1 MRRVGSVI
9 ASAALMSKKLVICE
23 KASVQRDVAAA
34 LPGTFKKVGD
44 LLESDEWIVGAASG
58 HLVEQLEP
66 DEYDA
71 KYKRWKFEDLPIL
84 PEVARYEARD
94 ERAIKQ
100 LAVLHRAIKRKDVD
114 IIVNACD
121 AGREGE
127 LIFKLI
133 YQTSGAEKPIER
145 AWFSSMTKGAIR
157 DAFDHLRDDEQMKP
171 LEAAARA
178 RETADWLVGY
188 NATRAATVKVG
199 SPRNPIPI
207 GRVKTPTLA
216 LIARRDEEINAFI
229 PVPYWEVVA
238 DFTSQAGAP
247 YAGKWHRGTAK
258 STATADEA
266 EAIAS
271 AVRAASDAKVVRVEK
286 KPRVEQPKLLFDLTQ
301 LQREAN
307 SQFGF
312 TAKRTLAAA
321 QSLYDTHKLLT
332 YPRTSSKYLTT
343 DMVDSLKGIAAQV
356 GQADRAYAK
365 SAAYVTRLAS
375 LPLARVVA
383 DDKVGDHHAI
393 IPTEAPQ
400 DISALG
406 TDERKIYD
414 LVARRFLA
422 AFHPPAK
429 KEVTSVD
436 TEAAGELF
444 RSSGTVI
451 VEAGFLAVYADVA
464 PADDAPATEADE
476 PETPDAEDEKTLL
489 PALAEGETSAIG
501 DVTVLAKETAP
512 ARHFTENSLL
522 QAMETAGKLID
533 DEELAAAMRDSG
545 LGTPATRAQT
555 IEDLISNKYIERSGR
570 QLLATPKGLAVIKM
584 LGDHDITSPSLTGD
598 WEHRL
603 QKIQDGT
610 ESGEAF
616 LNDIRAYTTKV
627 VEWFADKDRDAMK
640 IERREIGP
648 CPLCDGMI
656 VEMPVSYSC
665 TSYRSK
671 KEPGCG
677 YTLWRTQGTK
687 EITPEEAM
695 QLVADKI
702 DPKSL
707 EAAGI
712 RELGVHPETGLA
724 ITARIG
730 RYGPYV
736 TEALPDDAPAKAKGR
751 TASLLKTMHFDTV
764 TLEDAVKLLT
774 LPRTLSPREDN
785 GGGDGDASGSNV
797 VAPEPPNVPPTDDA
811 LAEPTGQD
819 QSEDPTITV
828 ANGRYGPYIKRGTDT
843 RSLETE
849 EQLFSLTYEEALEIL
864 AKPKERRGRSAPQA
878 LAELGEDP
886 TSGGKIVLKAGRF
899 GPYVTDGETNASIPK
914 DIDSSAVTNAMAAQ
928 LLADRRAA
936 GPAKKGRKKK
946 S

>member
-1 MRRVGSVI
+1 MGKSLI
-9 ASAALMSKKLVICE
+9 ICE
-23 KASVQRDVAAA
+23 KASVQRDVVGA
-34 LPGTFKKVGD
+34 LTGAFKKVGD
-44 LLESDEWIVGAASG
+44 LYESDDFIVGAASG

-71 KYKRWKFEDLPIL
+71 KYKRWKFEDLPII
-84 PEVARYEARD
+84 PETARYEARGD
-94 ERAIKQ
+94 RAVKQ
-100 LAVLHRAIKRKDVD
+100 LAVLHKAIKRKDVET
-114 IIVNACD
+114 IINACD

-133 YQTSGAEKPIER
+133 YQTSGTDKPIER

-157 DAFDHLRDDEQMKP
+157 DAFDHLRSDEQMKP

-229 PVPYWEVVA
+229 PVSYWEVVA
-238 DFTSQAGAP
+238 DFTSQAGAR
-247 YAGKWHRGTAK
+247 YGGKWHRGTVK
-258 STATADEA
+258 STATGDEA
-266 EAIAS
+266 ETIAA
-271 AVRAASDAKVVRVEK
+271 AVRAANDAKVVRVEK

-312 TAKRTLAAA
+312 TAKRTLSAA

-343 DMVDSLKGIAAQV
+343 DMVDSLQSIASQV
-356 GQADRAYAK
+356 GRADRAYEK
-365 SAAYVTRLAS
+365 SAQYVAGLGT
-375 LPLARVVA
+375 LPLARIVA
-383 DDKVGDHHAI
+383 DDKVSDHHAI
-393 IPTEAPQ
+393 IPTDAPQ

-406 TDERKIYD
+406 PDERKIYD

-422 AFHPPAK
+422 AFYPPAK

-451 VEAGFLAVYADVA
+451 VDPGFLAVYADIA
-464 PADDAPATEADE
+464 PADDTPATEGDEAAAD
-476 PETPDAEDEKTLL
+476 PDVEDEKALL
-489 PALAEGETSAIG
+489 PALIEGETSAIR

-512 ARHFTENSLL
+512 PRHFTENSLL
-522 QAMETAGKLID
+522 QAMQTAGKLID
-533 DEELAAAMRDSG
+533 DEELAEAMRDSG

-555 IEDLISNKYIERSGR
+555 IEDLITNRYIEREGR
-570 QLLATPKGLAVIKM
+570 QLRATPKGLAVIKM
-584 LGDHDITSPSLTGD
+584 LGDHDLTSPSLTGE

-603 QKIQDGT
+603 QRIQQGE
-610 ESGEAF
+610 ESSDAF
-616 LNDIRAYTTKV
+616 MRDIRDYTTKV
-627 VEWFADKDRDAMK
+627 VEWFADKDHDAMK
-640 IERREIGP
+640 IERREIGA
-648 CPLCDGMI
+648 CPWCDGTI

-687 EITPEEAM
+687 EITPEEAE

-702 DPKSL
+702 DPKTL

-712 RELGVHPETGLA
+712 RELGVHPETNLA
-724 ITARIG
+724 VTARIG
-730 RYGPYV
+730 RYGPYL
-736 TEALPDDAPAKAKGR
+736 TEALPEGAPAKAKGR
-751 TASLLKTMHFDTV
+751 TASLLKTMHFETV
-764 TLEDAVKLLT
+764 TLDDAVLLLQ
-774 LPRTLSPREDN
+774 LPRTLTTAAGE
-785 GGGDGDASGSNV
+785 
-797 VAPEPPNVPPTDDA
+797 E
-811 LAEPTGQD
+811 
-819 QSEDPTITV
+819 IMV
-828 ANGRYGPYIKRGTDT
+828 ANGRYGPYIKKGTDT
-843 RSLETE
+843 RSLDTE
-849 EQLFSLTYEEALEIL
+849 EQLFSVTLEEAEEIL
-864 AKPKERRGRSAPQA
+864 AKPKERRGRAASQN
-878 LAELGEDP
+878 LAELGDDP
-886 TSGGKIVLKAGRF
+886 VSGKKITLKAGRF
-899 GPYVTDGETNASIPK
+899 GPYVTDGETNASLPRDLIPDALTL
-914 DIDSSAVTNAMAAQ
+914 DIAAQ

-936 GPAKKGRKKK
+936 GPAKKGRKKASK
-946 S
+946 

>member
-1 MRRVGSVI
+1 MGKSLI
-9 ASAALMSKKLVICE
+9 ICE
-23 KASVQRDVAAA
+23 KASVQRDVVGA
-34 LPGTFKKVGD
+34 LTGAFKKVGD
-44 LLESDEWIVGAASG
+44 LYESDDFIVGAASG

-71 KYKRWKFEDLPIL
+71 KYKRWKFEDLPII
-84 PEVARYEARD
+84 PETARYEARGD
-94 ERAIKQ
+94 RAVKQ
-100 LAVLHRAIKRKDVD
+100 LAVLHKAIKRKDVET
-114 IIVNACD
+114 IINACD

-133 YQTSGAEKPIER
+133 YQTSGTDKPIER

-157 DAFDHLRDDEQMKP
+157 DAFDHLRSDEQMKP

-229 PVPYWEVVA
+229 PVSYWEVVA
-238 DFTSQAGAP
+238 DFTSQAGAR
-247 YAGKWHRGTAK
+247 YGGKWHRGTVK
-258 STATADEA
+258 STATGDEA
-266 EAIAS
+266 ETIAA
-271 AVRAASDAKVVRVEK
+271 AVRAANDAKVVRVEK

-312 TAKRTLAAA
+312 TAKRTLSAA

-343 DMVDSLKGIAAQV
+343 DMVDSLQSIASQV
-356 GQADRAYAK
+356 GRADRAYEK
-365 SAAYVTRLAS
+365 SAQYVAGLGTLS
-375 LPLARVVA
+375 LARIVA
-383 DDKVGDHHAI
+383 DDKVSDHHAI
-393 IPTEAPQ
+393 IPTDAPQ

-406 TDERKIYD
+406 PDERKIYD

-422 AFHPPAK
+422 AFYPPAK

-451 VEAGFLAVYADVA
+451 VDPGFLAVYADIA
-464 PADDAPATEADE
+464 PADDTPATEGDEAAAD
-476 PETPDAEDEKTLL
+476 PDVEDEKALL
-489 PALAEGETSAIG
+489 PALIEGETSAIR

-512 ARHFTENSLL
+512 PRHFTENSLL
-522 QAMETAGKLID
+522 QAMQTAGKLID
-533 DEELAAAMRDSG
+533 DEELAEAMRDSG

-555 IEDLISNKYIERSGR
+555 IEDLITNRYIDREGR
-570 QLLATPKGLAVIKM
+570 QLRATPKGLAVIKM
-584 LGDHDITSPSLTGD
+584 LGDHDLTSPSLTGE

-603 QKIQDGT
+603 QRIQQGE
-610 ESGEAF
+610 ESSEAF
-616 LNDIRAYTTKV
+616 MRDIRDYTTKV
-627 VEWFADKDRDAMK
+627 VEWFADKDHDAMK
-640 IERREIGP
+640 IERREIGA
-648 CPLCDGMI
+648 CPWCDGTI

-677 YTLWRTQGTK
+677 YTLWRTQGSK
-687 EITPEEAM
+687 EITPEEAE

-702 DPKSL
+702 DPKTL

-712 RELGVHPETGLA
+712 RELGVHPETDLA
-724 ITARIG
+724 VTARIG
-730 RYGPYV
+730 RYGPYL
-736 TEALPDDAPAKAKGR
+736 TEALPEGAPAKAKGR
-751 TASLLKTMHFDTV
+751 TASLLKTMHFETV
-764 TLEDAVKLLT
+764 TLDDAVLLLQ
-774 LPRTLSPREDN
+774 LPRTLTTAAGE
-785 GGGDGDASGSNV
+785 
-797 VAPEPPNVPPTDDA
+797 E
-811 LAEPTGQD
+811 
-819 QSEDPTITV
+819 IMV
-828 ANGRYGPYIKRGTDT
+828 ANGRYGPYIKKGTDT
-843 RSLETE
+843 RSLDTE
-849 EQLFSLTYEEALEIL
+849 EQLFSVTLEEAEEIL
-864 AKPKERRGRSAPQA
+864 AKPKERRGRAASQN
-878 LAELGEDP
+878 LAELGDDP
-886 TSGGKIVLKAGRF
+886 VSGKKITLKAGRF
-899 GPYVTDGETNASIPK
+899 GPYVTDGETNASLPRDLIPDALTL
-914 DIDSSAVTNAMAAQ
+914 DIAAQ

-936 GPAKKGRKKK
+936 GPAKKGRKKASK
-946 S
+946 

>member
-1 MRRVGSVI
+1 MGKSLI
-9 ASAALMSKKLVICE
+9 ICE
-23 KASVQRDVAAA
+23 KASVQRDVVGA
-34 LPGTFKKVGD
+34 LTGAFKKVGD
-44 LLESDEWIVGAASG
+44 LYESDDFIVGAASG

-71 KYKRWKFEDLPIL
+71 KYKRWKFEDLPII
-84 PEVARYEARD
+84 PETARYEARGD
-94 ERAIKQ
+94 RAVKQ
-100 LAVLHRAIKRKDVD
+100 LAVLHKAIKRKDVET
-114 IIVNACD
+114 IINACD

-133 YQTSGAEKPIER
+133 YQTSGTDKPIER

-157 DAFDHLRDDEQMKP
+157 DAFDHLRSDEQMKP

-229 PVPYWEVVA
+229 PVSYWEVVA
-238 DFTSQAGAP
+238 DFTSQAGAR
-247 YAGKWHRGTAK
+247 YGGKWHRGTVK
-258 STATADEA
+258 STATGDEA
-266 EAIAS
+266 ETIAA
-271 AVRAASDAKVVRVEK
+271 AVRAANDAKVVRVEK

-312 TAKRTLAAA
+312 TAKRTLSAA

-343 DMVDSLKGIAAQV
+343 DMVDSLQSIASQV
-356 GQADRAYAK
+356 GRADRAYEK
-365 SAAYVTRLAS
+365 SAQYVAGLGTLS
-375 LPLARVVA
+375 LARIVA
-383 DDKVGDHHAI
+383 DDKVSDHHAI
-393 IPTEAPQ
+393 IPTDAPQ

-406 TDERKIYD
+406 PDERKIYD

-422 AFHPPAK
+422 AFYPPAK

-451 VEAGFLAVYADVA
+451 VDPGFLAVYADIA
-464 PADDAPATEADE
+464 PADDTPATEGDEAAAD
-476 PETPDAEDEKTLL
+476 PDVEDEKALL
-489 PALAEGETSAIG
+489 PALIEGETSAIR

-512 ARHFTENSLL
+512 PRHFTENSLL
-522 QAMETAGKLID
+522 QAMQTAGKLID
-533 DEELAAAMRDSG
+533 DEELAEAMRDSG

-555 IEDLISNKYIERSGR
+555 IEDLITNRYIDREGR
-570 QLLATPKGLAVIKM
+570 QLRATPKGLAVIKM
-584 LGDHDITSPSLTGD
+584 LGDHDLTSPSLTGE

-603 QKIQDGT
+603 QRIQQGE
-610 ESGEAF
+610 ESSDAF
-616 LNDIRAYTTKV
+616 MRDIRDYTTKV
-627 VEWFADKDRDAMK
+627 VEWFADKDHDAMK
-640 IERREIGP
+640 IERREIGA
-648 CPLCDGMI
+648 CPWCDGTI

-687 EITPEEAM
+687 EITPEEAE

-702 DPKSL
+702 DPKTL

-712 RELGVHPETGLA
+712 RELGVHPETDLA
-724 ITARIG
+724 VTARIG
-730 RYGPYV
+730 RYGPYL
-736 TEALPDDAPAKAKGR
+736 TEALPEGAPAKAKGR
-751 TASLLKTMHFDTV
+751 TASLLKTMHFETV
-764 TLEDAVKLLT
+764 TLDDAVLLLQ
-774 LPRTLSPREDN
+774 LPRTLTTAAGE
-785 GGGDGDASGSNV
+785 
-797 VAPEPPNVPPTDDA
+797 E
-811 LAEPTGQD
+811 
-819 QSEDPTITV
+819 IMV
-828 ANGRYGPYIKRGTDT
+828 ANGRYGPYIKKGTDT
-843 RSLETE
+843 RSLDTE
-849 EQLFSLTYEEALEIL
+849 EQLFSVTLEEAEEIL
-864 AKPKERRGRSAPQA
+864 AKPKERRGRAASQN
-878 LAELGEDP
+878 LAELGDDP
-886 TSGGKIVLKAGRF
+886 VSGKKITLKAGRF
-899 GPYVTDGETNASIPK
+899 GPYVTDGETNASLPRDLIPDALTL
-914 DIDSSAVTNAMAAQ
+914 DIAAQ

-936 GPAKKGRKKK
+936 GPAKKGRKKASK
-946 S
+946 

>member
-1 MRRVGSVI
+1 MRRVISVL

-44 LLESDEWIVGAASG
+44 LLESDDWIVGAASG

-100 LAVLHRAIKRKDVD
+100 LAVLHKAIKRKDVD

-266 EAIAS
+266 EAIAT
-271 AVRAASDAKVVRVEK
+271 AVRGASDAKVVRVEK

-332 YPRTSSKYLTT
+332 YPRTNSKYLTT

-365 SAAYVTRLAS
+365 SAAYVTGLAS

-451 VEAGFLAVYADVA
+451 VDPGFLAVYADVA
-464 PADDAPATEADE
+464 PADDTPATEGDE

-712 RELGVHPETGLA
+712 RELGAHPETGLA
-724 ITARIG
+724 ISGRIG

-736 TEALPDDAPAKAKGR
+736 TEALPEDAPAKAKGR

-764 TLEDAVKLLT
+764 TLDDAVQLLT
-774 LPRTLSPREDN
+774 LPRALMTA
-785 GGGDGDASGSNV
+785 DG
-797 VAPEPPNVPPTDDA
+797 E
-811 LAEPTGQD
+811 E
-819 QSEDPTITV
+819 IMV
-828 ANGRYGPYIKRGTDT
+828 ANGRYGPYIKKGTDT

-849 EQLFSLTYEEALEIL
+849 DQLFSLTLEQAEEIL

>member
-1 MRRVGSVI
+1 MLLAPHHHWVTSHAPRHRRVARQPPSRTREVTRRVQAVL
-9 ASAALMSKKLVICE
+9 ASAALMGKSLIICE
-23 KASVQRDVAAA
+23 KASVQRDVVGA
-34 LPGTFKKVGD
+34 LTGAFKKVGD
-44 LLESDEWIVGAASG
+44 LYESDDFIVGAASG

-71 KYKRWKFEDLPIL
+71 KYKRWKFEDLPII
-84 PEVARYEARD
+84 PETARYEARGD
-94 ERAIKQ
+94 RAVKQ
-100 LAVLHRAIKRKDVD
+100 LAVLHKAIKRKDVET
-114 IIVNACD
+114 IVNACD

-133 YQTSGAEKPIER
+133 YQTSGTDKPIER

-157 DAFDHLRDDEQMKP
+157 DAFDHLRSDEQMKP

-229 PVPYWEVVA
+229 PLPYWEVVA
-238 DFTSQAGAP
+238 DFTSQAGAR
-247 YAGKWHRGTAK
+247 YGGKWHRGTVK
-258 STATADEA
+258 STATGDEA
-266 EAIAS
+266 ETIAA
-271 AVRAASDAKVVRVEK
+271 AVRAANDAKVVRVEK

-312 TAKRTLAAA
+312 TAKRTLSAA

-343 DMVDSLKGIAAQV
+343 DMVDSLQSIASQV
-356 GQADRAYAK
+356 GRADRAYEK
-365 SAAYVTRLAS
+365 SAQYVAGLGT
-375 LPLARVVA
+375 LPLARIVA
-383 DDKVGDHHAI
+383 DDKVSDHHAI
-393 IPTEAPQ
+393 IPTDAPQ

-406 TDERKIYD
+406 PDERKIYD

-451 VEAGFLAVYADVA
+451 VDPGFLAVYADIA
-464 PADDAPATEADE
+464 PADDTPATEADE
-476 PETPDAEDEKTLL
+476 AAADPDAEDEKALL

-512 ARHFTENSLL
+512 PRHFTENSLL
-522 QAMETAGKLID
+522 QAMQTAGKLID
-533 DEELAAAMRDSG
+533 DEELAEAMRDSG

-555 IEDLISNKYIERSGR
+555 IEDLITNRYIEREGR
-570 QLLATPKGLAVIKM
+570 QLRATPKGLAVIKM
-584 LGDHDITSPSLTGD
+584 LGDHDLTSPSLTGE

-603 QKIQDGT
+603 QRIQQGE
-610 ESGEAF
+610 ESSDAF
-616 LNDIRAYTTKV
+616 MRDIRDYTTKV
-627 VEWFADKDRDAMK
+627 VEWFSDKDRDAMK

-648 CPLCDGMI
+648 CPWCDGTI

-687 EITPEEAM
+687 EITPEEAA

-702 DPKSL
+702 DPKTL

-712 RELGVHPETGLA
+712 RELGVHPETDLA
-724 ITARIG
+724 VTARIG
-730 RYGPYV
+730 RYGPYL
-736 TEALPDDAPAKAKGR
+736 TEALPEGAPAKAKGR
-751 TASLLKTMHFDTV
+751 TASLLKTMHFETV
-764 TLEDAVKLLT
+764 TLDDAVLLLQ
-774 LPRTLSPREDN
+774 LPRTLTTAAGE
-785 GGGDGDASGSNV
+785 
-797 VAPEPPNVPPTDDA
+797 E
-811 LAEPTGQD
+811 
-819 QSEDPTITV
+819 IMV
-828 ANGRYGPYIKRGTDT
+828 ANGRYGPYIKKGTDT
-843 RSLETE
+843 RSLDTE
-849 EQLFSLTYEEALEIL
+849 EQLFSVTLEEAEEIL
-864 AKPKERRGRSAPQA
+864 AKPKERRGRAASQN
-878 LAELGEDP
+878 LAELGDDP
-886 TSGGKIVLKAGRF
+886 VSGKKITLKAGRF
-899 GPYVTDGETNASIPK
+899 GPYVTDGETNASLPRDLIP
-914 DIDSSAVTNAMAAQ
+914 DALTLAIAAQ

-936 GPAKKGRKKK
+936 GPAKKGRKKAGK
-946 S
+946 

>member
-1 MRRVGSVI
+1 MGKSLI
-9 ASAALMSKKLVICE
+9 ICE
-23 KASVQRDVAAA
+23 KASVQRDVVGA
-34 LPGTFKKVGD
+34 LTGAFKKVGD
-44 LLESDEWIVGAASG
+44 LYESDDFIVGAASG

-71 KYKRWKFEDLPIL
+71 KYKRWKFEDLPII
-84 PEVARYEARD
+84 PETARYEARGD
-94 ERAIKQ
+94 RAVKQ
-100 LAVLHRAIKRKDVD
+100 LAVLHKAIKRKDVET
-114 IIVNACD
+114 IINACD

-133 YQTSGAEKPIER
+133 YQTSGSDKPIER

-157 DAFDHLRDDEQMKP
+157 DAFDHLRSDEQMKP

-229 PVPYWEVVA
+229 PVSYWEVVA
-238 DFTSQAGAP
+238 DFTSQAGAR
-247 YAGKWHRGTAK
+247 YGGKWHRGTVK
-258 STATADEA
+258 STATGDEA
-266 EAIAS
+266 ETIAA
-271 AVRAASDAKVVRVEK
+271 AVRAANDAKVVRVEK

-312 TAKRTLAAA
+312 TAKRTLSAA

-343 DMVDSLKGIAAQV
+343 DMVDSLQSIASQV
-356 GQADRAYAK
+356 GRADRAYEK
-365 SAAYVTRLAS
+365 SAQYVAGLGT
-375 LPLARVVA
+375 LPLARIVA
-383 DDKVGDHHAI
+383 DDKVSDHHAI
-393 IPTEAPQ
+393 IPTDAPQ

-406 TDERKIYD
+406 PDERKIYD

-422 AFHPPAK
+422 AFYPPAK

-451 VEAGFLAVYADVA
+451 VDPGFLAVYADIA
-464 PADDAPATEADE
+464 PADDTPATEGDEAAAD
-476 PETPDAEDEKTLL
+476 PDVEDEKALL
-489 PALAEGETSAIG
+489 PALIEGETSATR

-512 ARHFTENSLL
+512 PRHFTENSLL
-522 QAMETAGKLID
+522 QAMQTAGKLID
-533 DEELAAAMRDSG
+533 DEELAEAMRDSG

-555 IEDLISNKYIERSGR
+555 IEDLITNRYIEREGR
-570 QLLATPKGLAVIKM
+570 QLRATPKGLAVIKM
-584 LGDHDITSPSLTGD
+584 LGDHDLTSPSLTGE

-603 QKIQDGT
+603 QRIQQGE
-610 ESGEAF
+610 ESSEAF
-616 LNDIRAYTTKV
+616 MRDIRDYTTKV
-627 VEWFADKDRDAMK
+627 VEWFADKDHDAMK
-640 IERREIGP
+640 IERREIGA
-648 CPLCDGMI
+648 CPWCDGTI

-687 EITPEEAM
+687 EITPEEAE

-702 DPKSL
+702 DPKTL

-712 RELGVHPETGLA
+712 RELGVHPETDLA
-724 ITARIG
+724 VTARIG
-730 RYGPYV
+730 RYGPYL
-736 TEALPDDAPAKAKGR
+736 TEALPEGAPAKAKGR
-751 TASLLKTMHFDTV
+751 TASLLKTMHFETV
-764 TLEDAVKLLT
+764 TLDDAVLLLQ
-774 LPRTLSPREDN
+774 LPRTLTTAAGE
-785 GGGDGDASGSNV
+785 
-797 VAPEPPNVPPTDDA
+797 E
-811 LAEPTGQD
+811 
-819 QSEDPTITV
+819 IMV
-828 ANGRYGPYIKRGTDT
+828 ANGRYGPYIKKGTDT
-843 RSLETE
+843 RSLDTE
-849 EQLFSLTYEEALEIL
+849 EQLFSVTLEEAEEIL
-864 AKPKERRGRSAPQA
+864 AKPKERRGRAASQN
-878 LAELGEDP
+878 LAELGDDP
-886 TSGGKIVLKAGRF
+886 VSGKKITLKAGRF
-899 GPYVTDGETNASIPK
+899 GPYVTDGETNASLPRDLIPDALTL
-914 DIDSSAVTNAMAAQ
+914 DIAAQ

-936 GPAKKGRKKK
+936 GPAKKGRKKASK
-946 S
+946 

>member
-1 MRRVGSVI
+1 MGKTLI
-9 ASAALMSKKLVICE
+9 ICE
-23 KASVQRDVAAA
+23 KASVQRDVVGA
-34 LPGTFKKVGD
+34 LTGDFKKVGD
-44 LLESDEWIVGAASG
+44 LYESNDFIVGAASG

-71 KYKRWKFEDLPIL
+71 KYKRWKFEDLPII
-84 PEVARYEARD
+84 PETARYEARGD
-94 ERAIKQ
+94 RAVKQ
-100 LAVLHRAIKRKDVD
+100 LAVLHKAIKRKDVET
-114 IIVNACD
+114 IVNACD

-133 YQTSGAEKPIER
+133 YQTSGTDKPIER

-157 DAFDHLRDDEQMKP
+157 DAFDHLRSDEQMKP

-216 LIARRDEEINAFI
+216 LIARRDEEIDAFI
-229 PVPYWEVVA
+229 PVLYWEVVA
-238 DFTSQAGAP
+238 DFTSQAGAR
-247 YAGKWHRGTAK
+247 YGGKWHRGTVK
-258 STATADEA
+258 STATGDEA
-266 EAIAS
+266 ETIAA
-271 AVRAASDAKVVRVEK
+271 AVRAANDAKVVRVEK

-312 TAKRTLAAA
+312 TAKRTLSAA

-332 YPRTSSKYLTT
+332 YPRTNSKYLTT
-343 DMVDSLKGIAAQV
+343 DMVDSLQSIASQV
-356 GQADRAYAK
+356 GRADRVYEK
-365 SAAYVTRLAS
+365 SGQYVAGLGT
-375 LPLARVVA
+375 LPLARIVA
-383 DDKVGDHHAI
+383 DDKVSDHHAI
-393 IPTEAPQ
+393 IPTDAPQ

-406 TDERKIYD
+406 PDERKIYD

-422 AFHPPAK
+422 AFYPPAR

-451 VEAGFLAVYADVA
+451 VDPGFLAVYADIA
-464 PADDAPATEADE
+464 PADDTPATEVDEAAAD
-476 PETPDAEDEKTLL
+476 PDVEDEKALL

-501 DVTVLAKETAP
+501 DVTVLAKETTP
-512 ARHFTENSLL
+512 SRHFTENSLL

-533 DEELAAAMRDSG
+533 DEELAEAMRDSG

-555 IEDLISNKYIERSGR
+555 IEDLITNRYIEREGR
-570 QLLATPKGLAVIKM
+570 QLRATPKGLAVIKM
-584 LGDHDITSPSLTGD
+584 LGDHDLTSPSLTGE

-603 QKIQDGT
+603 QRIQQGE
-610 ESGEAF
+610 ESSDAF
-616 LNDIRAYTTKV
+616 MRDIRDYTTKV
-627 VEWFADKDRDAMK
+627 VEWFSDKDRDAMK
-640 IERREIGP
+640 IERREIGA
-648 CPLCDGMI
+648 CPWCDGTI

-671 KEPGCG
+671 MEPGCG

-687 EITPEEAM
+687 EITPEEAE

-702 DPKSL
+702 DPKTL

-712 RELGVHPETGLA
+712 RELGVHPETNLA
-724 ITARIG
+724 VTARIG

-736 TEALPDDAPAKAKGR
+736 TEALPEGAPVKAKGR
-751 TASLLKTMHFDTV
+751 TASLLKTMHFETV
-764 TLEDAVKLLT
+764 TLDDAVLLLQ
-774 LPRTLSPREDN
+774 LPRTLTTAAGE
-785 GGGDGDASGSNV
+785 
-797 VAPEPPNVPPTDDA
+797 E
-811 LAEPTGQD
+811 
-819 QSEDPTITV
+819 IMV
-828 ANGRYGPYIKRGTDT
+828 ANGRYGPYIKKGTDT
-843 RSLETE
+843 RSLDTE
-849 EQLFSLTYEEALEIL
+849 EQLFSVTLEEAVEIL
-864 AKPKERRGRSAPQA
+864 AKPKERRGRAASQN
-878 LAELGEDP
+878 LVEVGDDP
-886 TSGGKIVLKAGRF
+886 VSGKKITLKAGRF
-899 GPYVTDGETNASIPK
+899 GPYVTDGETNASLPRDLIPDALTL
-914 DIDSSAVTNAMAAQ
+914 DIAAQ

-936 GPAKKGRKKK
+936 GPAKKGRKKAGK
-946 S
+946 

>member
-1 MRRVGSVI
+1 MLLALHHGWVTSHAPRHRRVARQPPSRTREVTRRVPI
-9 ASAALMSKKLVICE
+9 VLASAALMGKSLIICE
-23 KASVQRDVAAA
+23 KASVQRDVVGA
-34 LPGTFKKVGD
+34 LTGAFKKVGD
-44 LLESDEWIVGAASG
+44 LYESDDFIVGAASG

-71 KYKRWKFEDLPIL
+71 KYKRWKFEDLPII
-84 PEVARYEARD
+84 PETARYEARGD
-94 ERAIKQ
+94 RAVKQ
-100 LAVLHRAIKRKDVD
+100 LAVLHKAIKRKDVET
-114 IIVNACD
+114 IINACD

-133 YQTSGAEKPIER
+133 YQTSGSDKPIER

-157 DAFDHLRDDEQMKP
+157 DAFDHLRSDEQMKP

-229 PVPYWEVVA
+229 PVSYWEVVA
-238 DFTSQAGAP
+238 DFTSQAGAR
-247 YAGKWHRGTAK
+247 YGGKWHRGTVK
-258 STATADEA
+258 STATGDEA
-266 EAIAS
+266 ETIAA
-271 AVRAASDAKVVRVEK
+271 AVRAANDAKVVRVEK

-312 TAKRTLAAA
+312 TAKRTLSAA

-343 DMVDSLKGIAAQV
+343 DMVDSLQSIASQV
-356 GQADRAYAK
+356 GRADRAYEK
-365 SAAYVTRLAS
+365 SAQYVAGLGT
-375 LPLARVVA
+375 LPLARIVA
-383 DDKVGDHHAI
+383 DDKVSDHHAI
-393 IPTEAPQ
+393 IPTDAPQ

-406 TDERKIYD
+406 PDERKIYD

-422 AFHPPAK
+422 AFYPPAK

-451 VEAGFLAVYADVA
+451 VDPGFLAVYADIT
-464 PADDAPATEADE
+464 PADDTPATEGDEAAAD
-476 PETPDAEDEKTLL
+476 PDVEDEKALL
-489 PALAEGETSAIG
+489 PALIEGETSATR

-512 ARHFTENSLL
+512 PRHFTENSLL
-522 QAMETAGKLID
+522 QAMQTAGKLID
-533 DEELAAAMRDSG
+533 DEELAEAMRDSG

-555 IEDLISNKYIERSGR
+555 IEDLITNRYIEREGR
-570 QLLATPKGLAVIKM
+570 QLRATPKGLAVIKM
-584 LGDHDITSPSLTGD
+584 LGDHDLTSPSLTGE

-603 QKIQDGT
+603 QRIQQGE
-610 ESGEAF
+610 ESSEAF
-616 LNDIRAYTTKV
+616 MRDIRDYTTKV
-627 VEWFADKDRDAMK
+627 VEWFADKDHDAMK
-640 IERREIGP
+640 IERREIGA
-648 CPLCDGMI
+648 CPWCDGTI

-687 EITPEEAM
+687 EITPEEAE

-702 DPKSL
+702 DPKTL

-712 RELGVHPETGLA
+712 RELGVHPETDLA
-724 ITARIG
+724 VTARIG
-730 RYGPYV
+730 RYGPYL
-736 TEALPDDAPAKAKGR
+736 TEALPEGAPAKAKGR
-751 TASLLKTMHFDTV
+751 TASLLKTMHFETV
-764 TLEDAVKLLT
+764 TLDDAVLLLQ
-774 LPRTLSPREDN
+774 LPRTLTTAAGE
-785 GGGDGDASGSNV
+785 
-797 VAPEPPNVPPTDDA
+797 E
-811 LAEPTGQD
+811 
-819 QSEDPTITV
+819 IMV
-828 ANGRYGPYIKRGTDT
+828 ANGRYGPYIKKGTDT
-843 RSLETE
+843 RSLDTE
-849 EQLFSLTYEEALEIL
+849 EQLFSVTLEEAEEIL
-864 AKPKERRGRSAPQA
+864 AKPKERRGRAASQN
-878 LAELGEDP
+878 LAELGDDP
-886 TSGGKIVLKAGRF
+886 VSGKKITLKAGRF
-899 GPYVTDGETNASIPK
+899 GPYVTDGETNASLPRDLIPDALTL
-914 DIDSSAVTNAMAAQ
+914 DIAAQ

-936 GPAKKGRKKK
+936 GPAKKGRKKASK
-946 S
+946 

>member
-1 MRRVGSVI
+1 MGKSLI
-9 ASAALMSKKLVICE
+9 ICE
-23 KASVQRDVAAA
+23 KASVQRDVVGA
-34 LPGTFKKVGD
+34 LTGAFKKVGD
-44 LLESDEWIVGAASG
+44 LYESDDFIVGAASG

-71 KYKRWKFEDLPIL
+71 KYKRWKFEDLPII
-84 PEVARYEARD
+84 PETARYEARGD
-94 ERAIKQ
+94 RAVKQ
-100 LAVLHRAIKRKDVD
+100 LAVLHKAIKRKDVET
-114 IIVNACD
+114 IINACD

-133 YQTSGAEKPIER
+133 YQTSGTDKPIER

-157 DAFDHLRDDEQMKP
+157 DAFDHLRSDEQMKP

-229 PVPYWEVVA
+229 PVSYWEVVA
-238 DFTSQAGAP
+238 DFTSQAGAR
-247 YAGKWHRGTAK
+247 YGGKWHRGTVK
-258 STATADEA
+258 STATGDEA
-266 EAIAS
+266 ETIAA
-271 AVRAASDAKVVRVEK
+271 AVRAANDAKVVRVEK

-312 TAKRTLAAA
+312 TAKRTLSAA

-343 DMVDSLKGIAAQV
+343 DMVDSLQSIASQV
-356 GQADRAYAK
+356 GRADRAYEK
-365 SAAYVTRLAS
+365 SAQYVAGLGT
-375 LPLARVVA
+375 LPLARIVA
-383 DDKVGDHHAI
+383 DDKVSDHHAI
-393 IPTEAPQ
+393 IPTDAPQ

-406 TDERKIYD
+406 PDERKIYD

-422 AFHPPAK
+422 AFYPPAK

-451 VEAGFLAVYADVA
+451 VDPGFLAVYADIA
-464 PADDAPATEADE
+464 PADDTPATEGDEAAAD
-476 PETPDAEDEKTLL
+476 PDVEDEKALL
-489 PALAEGETSAIG
+489 PALIEGETSATR

-512 ARHFTENSLL
+512 PRHFTENSLL
-522 QAMETAGKLID
+522 QAMQTAGKLID
-533 DEELAAAMRDSG
+533 DEELAEAMRDSG

-555 IEDLISNKYIERSGR
+555 IEDLITNRYIDREGR
-570 QLLATPKGLAVIKM
+570 QLRATPKGLAVIKM
-584 LGDHDITSPSLTGD
+584 LGDHDLTSPSLTGE

-603 QKIQDGT
+603 QRIQQGE
-610 ESGEAF
+610 ESSDAF
-616 LNDIRAYTTKV
+616 MRDIRDYTTKV
-627 VEWFADKDRDAMK
+627 VEWFADKDHDAMK
-640 IERREIGP
+640 IERREIGA
-648 CPLCDGMI
+648 CPWCDGTI

-687 EITPEEAM
+687 EITPEEAE

-702 DPKSL
+702 DPKTL

-712 RELGVHPETGLA
+712 RELGVHPETDLA
-724 ITARIG
+724 VTARIG
-730 RYGPYV
+730 RYGPYL
-736 TEALPDDAPAKAKGR
+736 TEALPEGAPAKAKGR
-751 TASLLKTMHFDTV
+751 TASLLKTMHFETV
-764 TLEDAVKLLT
+764 TLDDAVLLLQ
-774 LPRTLSPREDN
+774 LPRTLTTAAGE
-785 GGGDGDASGSNV
+785 
-797 VAPEPPNVPPTDDA
+797 E
-811 LAEPTGQD
+811 
-819 QSEDPTITV
+819 IMV
-828 ANGRYGPYIKRGTDT
+828 ANGRYGPYIKKGTDT
-843 RSLETE
+843 RSLDTE
-849 EQLFSLTYEEALEIL
+849 EQLFSVTLEEAEEIL
-864 AKPKERRGRSAPQA
+864 AKPKERRGRAASQN
-878 LAELGEDP
+878 LAELGDDP
-886 TSGGKIVLKAGRF
+886 VSGKKITLKAGRF
-899 GPYVTDGETNASIPK
+899 GPYVTDGETNASLPRDLIPDALTL
-914 DIDSSAVTNAMAAQ
+914 DIAAQ

-936 GPAKKGRKKK
+936 GPAKKGRKKAGK
-946 S
+946 

>member
-1 MRRVGSVI
+1 MLLALHHGWVTSHAPRHRRVARQPPSRTREVTRRVPI
-9 ASAALMSKKLVICE
+9 VLASAALMGKSLIICE
-23 KASVQRDVAAA
+23 KASVQRDVVGA
-34 LPGTFKKVGD
+34 LTGAFKKVGD
-44 LLESDEWIVGAASG
+44 LYESDDFIVGAASG

-71 KYKRWKFEDLPIL
+71 KYKRWKFEDLPII
-84 PEVARYEARD
+84 PETARYEARGD
-94 ERAIKQ
+94 RAVKQ
-100 LAVLHRAIKRKDVD
+100 LAVLHKAIKRKDVET
-114 IIVNACD
+114 IINACD

-133 YQTSGAEKPIER
+133 YQTSGTDKPIER

-157 DAFDHLRDDEQMKP
+157 DAFDHLRSDEQMKP

-229 PVPYWEVVA
+229 PVSYWEVVA
-238 DFTSQAGAP
+238 DFTSQAGAR
-247 YAGKWHRGTAK
+247 YGGKWHRGTVK
-258 STATADEA
+258 STATGDEA
-266 EAIAS
+266 ETIAA
-271 AVRAASDAKVVRVEK
+271 AVRAANDAKVVRVEK

-312 TAKRTLAAA
+312 TAKRTLSAA

-343 DMVDSLKGIAAQV
+343 DMVDSLQSIASQV
-356 GQADRAYAK
+356 GRADRAYEK
-365 SAAYVTRLAS
+365 SAQYVAGLGTLS
-375 LPLARVVA
+375 LARIVA
-383 DDKVGDHHAI
+383 DDKVSDHHAI
-393 IPTEAPQ
+393 IPTDAPQ

-406 TDERKIYD
+406 PDERKIYD

-422 AFHPPAK
+422 AFYPPAK

-451 VEAGFLAVYADVA
+451 VDPGFLAVYADIA
-464 PADDAPATEADE
+464 PADDTPATEGDEAAAD
-476 PETPDAEDEKTLL
+476 PDVEDEKALL
-489 PALAEGETSAIG
+489 PALIEGETSATR

-512 ARHFTENSLL
+512 PRHFTENSLL
-522 QAMETAGKLID
+522 QAMQTAGKLID
-533 DEELAAAMRDSG
+533 DEELAEAMRDSG

-555 IEDLISNKYIERSGR
+555 IEDLITNRYIDREGR
-570 QLLATPKGLAVIKM
+570 QLRATPKGLAVIKM
-584 LGDHDITSPSLTGD
+584 LGDHDLTSPSLTGE

-603 QKIQDGT
+603 QRIQQGE
-610 ESGEAF
+610 ESSEAF
-616 LNDIRAYTTKV
+616 MRDIRDYTTKV
-627 VEWFADKDRDAMK
+627 VEWFADKDHDAMK
-640 IERREIGP
+640 IERREIGA
-648 CPLCDGMI
+648 CPWCDGTI

-687 EITPEEAM
+687 EITPEEAE
-695 QLVADKI
+695 QLVADRI
-702 DPKSL
+702 DPKTL

-712 RELGVHPETGLA
+712 RELGVHPETDLA
-724 ITARIG
+724 VTARIG
-730 RYGPYV
+730 RYGPYL
-736 TEALPDDAPAKAKGR
+736 TEALPEGAPAKAKGR
-751 TASLLKTMHFDTV
+751 TASLLKTMHFETV
-764 TLEDAVKLLT
+764 TLDDAVLLLR
-774 LPRTLSPREDN
+774 LPRTLTTAAGE
-785 GGGDGDASGSNV
+785 
-797 VAPEPPNVPPTDDA
+797 E
-811 LAEPTGQD
+811 
-819 QSEDPTITV
+819 IMV
-828 ANGRYGPYIKRGTDT
+828 ANGRYGPYIKKGTDT
-843 RSLETE
+843 RSLDTE
-849 EQLFSLTYEEALEIL
+849 EQLFSVTLEEAEEIL
-864 AKPKERRGRSAPQA
+864 AKPKERRGRAASQN
-878 LAELGEDP
+878 LVEVGDDP
-886 TSGGKIVLKAGRF
+886 VSGKKITLKAGRF
-899 GPYVTDGETNASIPK
+899 GPYVTDGETNASLPRDLIPDALTL
-914 DIDSSAVTNAMAAQ
+914 DIAAQ

-936 GPAKKGRKKK
+936 GPAKKGRKKASK
-946 S
+946 

>member
-1 MRRVGSVI
+1 MLLAPHHDWVTSHAPRHRRVARQPPSRTREVTRRVPTVL
-9 ASAALMSKKLVICE
+9 ASAALMGKSLIICE
-23 KASVQRDVAAA
+23 KASVQRDVVGA
-34 LPGTFKKVGD
+34 LTGAFKKVGD
-44 LLESDEWIVGAASG
+44 LYESDDFIVGAASG

-71 KYKRWKFEDLPIL
+71 KYKRWKFEDLPII
-84 PEVARYEARD
+84 PEIARYEARGD
-94 ERAIKQ
+94 RAVKQ
-100 LAVLHRAIKRKDVD
+100 LAVLHKAIKRKDVET
-114 IIVNACD
+114 IVNACD

-133 YQTSGAEKPIER
+133 YQTSGTDKPIER
-145 AWFSSMTKGAIR
+145 AWFSSMTKSAIR
-157 DAFDHLRDDEQMKP
+157 DAFDHLRSDEQMKP

-247 YAGKWHRGTAK
+247 YGGKWHRGTVK
-258 STATADEA
+258 STATGDEA
-266 EAIAS
+266 ETIAA
-271 AVRAASDAKVVRVEK
+271 AVRAANDAKVVRVEK

-312 TAKRTLAAA
+312 TAKRTLSAA

-332 YPRTSSKYLTT
+332 YPRTNSKYLTT
-343 DMVDSLKGIAAQV
+343 DMVDSLQSIASQV
-356 GQADRAYAK
+356 GRADRVYEK
-365 SAAYVTRLAS
+365 SGQYVAGLGT
-375 LPLARVVA
+375 LPLARIVA
-383 DDKVGDHHAI
+383 DDKVSDHHAI
-393 IPTEAPQ
+393 IPTDAPQ

-406 TDERKIYD
+406 PDERKIYD

-422 AFHPPAK
+422 AFYPPAK

-451 VEAGFLAVYADVA
+451 VDPGFLAVYADIA
-464 PADDAPATEADE
+464 PADDTPATEVDEAAAD
-476 PETPDAEDEKTLL
+476 PDVEDEKALL
-489 PALAEGETSAIG
+489 PALAEGETSATG

-512 ARHFTENSLL
+512 PRHFTENSLL

-533 DEELAAAMRDSG
+533 DEELAEAMRDSG

-555 IEDLISNKYIERSGR
+555 IEDLITNRYIEREGR
-570 QLLATPKGLAVIKM
+570 QLRATPKGLAVIKM
-584 LGDHDITSPSLTGD
+584 LGDHDLTSPSLTGE

-603 QKIQDGT
+603 QRIQQGE
-610 ESGEAF
+610 ESSDAF
-616 LNDIRAYTTKV
+616 MRDIRDYTTKL
-627 VEWFADKDRDAMK
+627 VEWFADKDHDAMK
-640 IERREIGP
+640 IERREIGA
-648 CPLCDGMI
+648 CPWCDGTI

-687 EITPEEAM
+687 EITPEEAE

-702 DPKSL
+702 DPKTL

-712 RELGVHPETGLA
+712 RELGVHPETNLA
-724 ITARIG
+724 VTARIG
-730 RYGPYV
+730 RYGPYL
-736 TEALPDDAPAKAKGR
+736 TEALPEGALAKAKGR
-751 TASLLKTMHFDTV
+751 TASLLKTMHFETV
-764 TLEDAVKLLT
+764 TLDDAVLLLQ
-774 LPRTLSPREDN
+774 LPRTLTTAAGE
-785 GGGDGDASGSNV
+785 
-797 VAPEPPNVPPTDDA
+797 E
-811 LAEPTGQD
+811 
-819 QSEDPTITV
+819 IMV
-828 ANGRYGPYIKRGTDT
+828 ANGRYGPYIKKGTDT
-843 RSLETE
+843 RSLDTE
-849 EQLFSLTYEEALEIL
+849 EQLFSVTLEEAEEIL
-864 AKPKERRGRSAPQA
+864 AKPKERRGRAASQN
-878 LAELGEDP
+878 LVEVGDDP
-886 TSGGKIVLKAGRF
+886 VSGKKITLKAGRF
-899 GPYVTDGETNASIPK
+899 GPYVTDGETNASLPRDLIP
-914 DIDSSAVTNAMAAQ
+914 DALTLAIAAQ

-936 GPAKKGRKKK
+936 GPAKKGRKKVGK
-946 S
+946 

>member
-1 MRRVGSVI
+1 MGKSLI
-9 ASAALMSKKLVICE
+9 ICE
-23 KASVQRDVAAA
+23 KASVQRDVVGA
-34 LPGTFKKVGD
+34 LTGAFKKVGD
-44 LLESDEWIVGAASG
+44 LYESDDFIVGAASG

-71 KYKRWKFEDLPIL
+71 KYKRWKFEDLPII
-84 PEVARYEARD
+84 PETARYEARGD
-94 ERAIKQ
+94 RAVKQ
-100 LAVLHRAIKRKDVD
+100 LAVLHKAIKRKDVET
-114 IIVNACD
+114 IINACD

-133 YQTSGAEKPIER
+133 YQTSGTDKPIER

-157 DAFDHLRDDEQMKP
+157 DAFDHLRSDEQMKP

-229 PVPYWEVVA
+229 PVSYWEVVA
-238 DFTSQAGAP
+238 DFTSQAGAR
-247 YAGKWHRGTAK
+247 YGGKWHRGTVK
-258 STATADEA
+258 STATGDEA
-266 EAIAS
+266 ETIAA
-271 AVRAASDAKVVRVEK
+271 AVRAANDAKVVRVEK

-312 TAKRTLAAA
+312 TAKRTLSAA

-343 DMVDSLKGIAAQV
+343 DMVDSLQSIASQV
-356 GQADRAYAK
+356 GRADRAYEK
-365 SAAYVTRLAS
+365 SAQYVAGLGTLS
-375 LPLARVVA
+375 LARIVA
-383 DDKVGDHHAI
+383 DDKVSDHHAI
-393 IPTEAPQ
+393 IPTDAPQ

-406 TDERKIYD
+406 PDERKIYD

-422 AFHPPAK
+422 AFYPPAK

-451 VEAGFLAVYADVA
+451 VDPGFLAVYADIA
-464 PADDAPATEADE
+464 PADDTPATEGDEAAAD
-476 PETPDAEDEKTLL
+476 PDVEDEKALL
-489 PALAEGETSAIG
+489 PALIEGETSATR

-512 ARHFTENSLL
+512 PRHFTENSLL
-522 QAMETAGKLID
+522 QAMQTAGKLID
-533 DEELAAAMRDSG
+533 DEELAEAMRDSG

-555 IEDLISNKYIERSGR
+555 IEDLITNRYIDREGR
-570 QLLATPKGLAVIKM
+570 QLRATPKGLAVIKM
-584 LGDHDITSPSLTGD
+584 LGDHDLTSPSLTGE

-603 QKIQDGT
+603 QRIQQGE
-610 ESGEAF
+610 ESSEAF
-616 LNDIRAYTTKV
+616 MRDIRDYTTKV
-627 VEWFADKDRDAMK
+627 VEWFADKDHDAMK
-640 IERREIGP
+640 IERREIGA
-648 CPLCDGMI
+648 CPWCDGTI

-687 EITPEEAM
+687 EITPEEAE

-702 DPKSL
+702 DPKTL

-712 RELGVHPETGLA
+712 RELGVHPETDLA
-724 ITARIG
+724 VTARIG
-730 RYGPYV
+730 RYGPYL
-736 TEALPDDAPAKAKGR
+736 TEALPEGAPAKAKGR
-751 TASLLKTMHFDTV
+751 TASLLKTMHFETV
-764 TLEDAVKLLT
+764 TLDDAVLLLR
-774 LPRTLSPREDN
+774 LPRTLTTAAGE
-785 GGGDGDASGSNV
+785 
-797 VAPEPPNVPPTDDA
+797 E
-811 LAEPTGQD
+811 
-819 QSEDPTITV
+819 IMV
-828 ANGRYGPYIKRGTDT
+828 ANGRYGPYIKKGTDT
-843 RSLETE
+843 RSLDTE
-849 EQLFSLTYEEALEIL
+849 EQLFSVTLEEAEEIL
-864 AKPKERRGRSAPQA
+864 AKPKERRGRAASQN
-878 LAELGEDP
+878 LVEVGDDP
-886 TSGGKIVLKAGRF
+886 VSGKKITLKAGRF
-899 GPYVTDGETNASIPK
+899 GPYVTDGETNASLPRDLIPDALTL
-914 DIDSSAVTNAMAAQ
+914 DIAAQ

-936 GPAKKGRKKK
+936 GPAKKGRKKASK
-946 S
+946 

>member
-1 MRRVGSVI
+1 MGKTLI
-9 ASAALMSKKLVICE
+9 ICE
-23 KASVQRDVAAA
+23 KASVQRDVVGA
-34 LPGTFKKVGD
+34 LTGDFKKVGD
-44 LLESDEWIVGAASG
+44 LYESNDFIVGAASG

-71 KYKRWKFEDLPIL
+71 KYKRWKFEDLPII
-84 PEVARYEARD
+84 PETARYEARGD
-94 ERAIKQ
+94 RAVKQ
-100 LAVLHRAIKRKDVD
+100 LAVLHKAIKRKDVET
-114 IIVNACD
+114 IVNACD

-133 YQTSGAEKPIER
+133 YQTSGTDKPIER

-157 DAFDHLRDDEQMKP
+157 DAFDHLRSDEQMKP

-216 LIARRDEEINAFI
+216 LIARRDEEIDAFI
-229 PVPYWEVVA
+229 PVLYWEVVA
-238 DFTSQAGAP
+238 DFTSQAGAR
-247 YAGKWHRGTAK
+247 YGGKWHRGTVK
-258 STATADEA
+258 STATGDEA
-266 EAIAS
+266 ETIAA
-271 AVRAASDAKVVRVEK
+271 AVRAANDAKVVRVEK

-312 TAKRTLAAA
+312 TAKRTLSAA

-332 YPRTSSKYLTT
+332 YPRTNSKYLTT
-343 DMVDSLKGIAAQV
+343 DMVDSLQSIASQV
-356 GQADRAYAK
+356 GRADRVYEK
-365 SAAYVTRLAS
+365 SGQYVAGLGT
-375 LPLARVVA
+375 LPLARIVA
-383 DDKVGDHHAI
+383 DDKVSDHHAI
-393 IPTEAPQ
+393 IPTDAPQ
-400 DISALG
+400 DISALRP
-406 TDERKIYD
+406 DERKIYD

-451 VEAGFLAVYADVA
+451 VDPGFLAVYADIA
-464 PADDAPATEADE
+464 PADDTPATEVDELAAD
-476 PETPDAEDEKTLL
+476 PDVEDEKALL

-512 ARHFTENSLL
+512 PRHFTENSLL

-533 DEELAAAMRDSG
+533 DEELAEAMRDSG

-555 IEDLISNKYIERSGR
+555 IEDLITNRYIEREGR
-570 QLLATPKGLAVIKM
+570 QLRATPKGLAVIKM
-584 LGDHDITSPSLTGD
+584 LGDHDLTSPSLTGE

-603 QKIQDGT
+603 QRIQQGE
-610 ESGEAF
+610 ESSEAF
-616 LNDIRAYTTKV
+616 MRDIRDYTTKV
-627 VEWFADKDRDAMK
+627 VEWFSDKDRDAMK
-640 IERREIGP
+640 IERREIGA
-648 CPLCDGMI
+648 CPWCDGTI

-687 EITPEEAM
+687 EITPEEAE

-702 DPKSL
+702 DPKTL
-707 EAAGI
+707 DAAGI
-712 RELGVHPETGLA
+712 RELGVHPETNLA
-724 ITARIG
+724 VTARIG

-736 TEALPDDAPAKAKGR
+736 TEALPEGAPVKAKGR
-751 TASLLKTMHFDTV
+751 TASLLKTMHFETV
-764 TLEDAVKLLT
+764 TLDDAVLLLQ
-774 LPRTLSPREDN
+774 LPRTLTTAAGE
-785 GGGDGDASGSNV
+785 
-797 VAPEPPNVPPTDDA
+797 E
-811 LAEPTGQD
+811 
-819 QSEDPTITV
+819 IMV
-828 ANGRYGPYIKRGTDT
+828 ANGRYGPYIKKGTDT
-843 RSLETE
+843 RSLDTE
-849 EQLFSLTYEEALEIL
+849 EQLFSVTLEEAVEIL
-864 AKPKERRGRSAPQA
+864 AKPKERRGRAASQN
-878 LAELGEDP
+878 LVEVGDDP
-886 TSGGKIVLKAGRF
+886 VSGKKITLKAGRF
-899 GPYVTDGETNASIPK
+899 GPYVTDGETNASLPRDLIPDALTL
-914 DIDSSAVTNAMAAQ
+914 DIAAQ

-936 GPAKKGRKKK
+936 GPAKKGRKKVGK
-946 S
+946 